1 MNQDASKAFLL
12 STISCGMSDA
22 SDDPALLFTPVQSA
36 SKVENPDDV
45 PPSLSLDTPT
55 RPGSPD
61 VPKDASG
68 TRIYVEVPKKSA
80 TELAKFQP
88 AKDMIRDSDPD
99 AEGTSKIEEI
109 EGEYT
114 LGSKRFLFARYGDGV
129 IRRKEDWEFR
139 TSHPELY
146 DDYMK
151 RREEGNVPK
160 FDPSSVRV
168 HPKHRIQL
176 VLNVPK
182 RKPGPVVDGDYVSD
196 SDSSNETEGAESD
209 DYEDTYL
216 RRSTRASRR
225 QTSKQVRVLPYS
237 PRKTRSR
244 GRQTSPISVD
254 DDSESEQSLP
264 RRRSSRNAKKKSNS
278 INEQSDY
285 QSDGVEESSDYQESR
300 TRRRSKQPT
309 KRKGPKPAYGRI
321 RKVEDLY
328 DSDPDTA
335 PLRGHREEC
344 EKCHRAPSHILLK
357 RLSKRTKRRKKHDD
371 DLSEDEEELA
381 NRLGGWVRCL
391 KCCVAAHWN
400 CLSRIQQQEILK
412 AARVEA
418 EVGKVEGS
426 GIATKMKDLN
436 VTETTEFICGSCSK
450 GGICMVCHKTAVESE
465 QKASLPTSGSLPDA
479 GKTTED
485 AIGKDDPAEPKSL
498 LAELEPGHELLFRC
512 NTCKRLAH
520 YAHLPVEDEDLSPV
534 EIARFYQKDND
545 WQCDDCASY
554 IFRLDKII
562 AWRPFFPANASDK
575 YMSSPEDANY
585 KENLPREYLV
595 KWVDRSY
602 RRVEWVPH
610 MWLVATHYAK
620 LKNFY
625 SSGPRLPLLNGAEV
639 ATSVP
644 VVKENTNDL
653 ALANTEDEKSRATS
667 ADIEHTLA
675 ETDVPPPPMLDAE
688 SRIPPRWK
696 IVDRVLDVLI
706 WAPRKLKGRPP
717 KKQKSKQRIDDH
729 DSEAEASPE
738 AREEFDRALDF
749 GDQPSADVT
758 ETIEEFERRT
768 GVELGEEHIGRVI
781 WAFLKWDDLLYEEAT
796 WDSPPRPGSPGYTQ
810 FEHAFKYFLESRKVF
825 VRKKTT
831 SEIAKFEDR
840 KNWSVAKL
848 GVPEDGSYNIGQAE
862 HFKLMPFQV
871 EGVNWLCRNWFRH
884 QQCILADEMGLGK
897 TVQIITF
904 LGLLHARMGAFP
916 SLVIVPNST
925 ITNWVREFA
934 RWAPELRVV
943 PFYGEQKSREIIKQ
957 YELEHP
963 VITSGTTGAK
973 YHILVTTYEA
983 VSKAKDFNAVFK
995 KNPRWEVLVV
1005 DEGQRLKSDSSL
1017 LFRKLNEL
1025 NSGHRIIMT
1034 GTPLNNNIRELF
1046 NLMNFLDPDK
1056 WNDLEA
1062 LTKEFE
1068 ELDEERVKEL
1078 HERLR
1083 PYFLRRVKAEVL
1095 DLPAKNEVIVPV
1107 SMAPLQKE
1115 IYKSILSKNLAVLS
1129 SLRGIASTKLN
1140 KSAAKASNLKNM
1152 LMQLRKCLQ
1161 HPYLVADDIEPKGL
1175 SPIEAHLKLIDA
1187 SGKLR
1192 LLKMLLPKLKARGH
1206 RVLLFSQFVIGLNII
1221 EDFLQGE
1228 GYRFLRLD
1236 GNTKQ
1241 ADRQKDMDEFNKE
1254 DSDIFIYILSTRAG
1268 GVGINLW
1275 SADTVIIF
1283 DPDFNPHQDL
1293 QAIARAHRYGQ
1304 KKTCLVFKLMTKNSA
1319 EEKII
1324 QTGKKKLVLDHLI
1337 VQKMDDDEDSSE
1349 VQTILMFGAKA
1360 LFDDG
1365 EAEAN
1370 KDIIYSENDVETLIK
1385 KIETEET
1392 KESAESSNNA
1402 FSFAK
1407 VWSAQKDDL
1416 DEFPDEV
1423 EDEAQGDSWAQTLQK
1438 IALERQGAEDREQ
1451 TGRGA
1456 RRKAALATKSYFE
1469 DLNEAASPDKLTG
1482 KGKKRQK
1489 SALSDSSDDE
1499 YNLPRIRE
1507 ASLSSSASA
1516 GATVSD
1522 DGLKRRKLDVD
1533 EKFPHIART
1542 RPATAS
1548 ASDHAR
1554 PLSPIMNRANV
1565 EWSSHN
1571 LAEYRQQLIYS
1582 EEESYGDRLQA
1593 VRAIDETLSQRGALH
1608 LIAGQPA
1615 KPRGKRPVDQPFNGV
1630 KSAGSSSSSH
1640 NRHSFNGHTS
1650 SKEGGG
1656 YKPVKSHETKLSE
1669 NQPKPVIGTQKS
1681 SLTPFLALKRDAS
1694 PAPGHPVK
1702 KTKVRACDIC
1712 KGPYHLPVHC
1722 PTVTKGPSSIL
1733 KAIVRLTNE
1742 RGNPATL
1749 TALRSILRKQRKAVE
1764 TSGHNLSQ
1772 QSSSAP

>member
-1 MNQDASKAFLL
+1 
-12 STISCGMSDA
+12 MSDA

-36 SKVENPDDV
+36 SKIENADHV
-45 PPSLSLDTPT
+45 LPSLSLDTPT
-55 RPGSPD
+55 RSGSPN

-68 TRIYVEVPKKSA
+68 TRVYVEVPKKSA
-80 TELAKFQP
+80 VELAKFQP
-88 AKDMIRDSDPD
+88 AKDVIRDSGFDV
-99 AEGTSKIEEI
+99 EGSSEIEEI

-114 LGSKRFLFARYGDGV
+114 LGSKRFLFAHYGDGV

-139 TSHPELY
+139 TSHPEFY

-151 RREEGNVPK
+151 RREEGNVPN

-182 RKPGPVVDGDYVSD
+182 HKPGPVVDTDYVSD
-196 SDSSNETEGAESD
+196 SDSDETEERAESD

-216 RRSTRASRR
+216 RRSTRASRH
-225 QTSKQVRVLPYS
+225 QTSKQVRPLPYS

-244 GRQTSPISVD
+244 GHQTSPISVD

-264 RRRSSRNAKKKSNS
+264 RRRSSRNAKKSYT
-278 INEQSDY
+278 INEESDY

-300 TRRRSKQPT
+300 TRRRLKQPT

-328 DSDPDTA
+328 DSDPETA
-335 PLRGHREEC
+335 SLRGHREEC

-357 RLSKRTKRRKKHDD
+357 RLSKRTKRRKKRDD
-371 DLSEDEEELA
+371 DLSEDEKELA

-412 AARVEA
+412 AARVKA
-418 EVGKVEGS
+418 EVEKVEGS
-426 GIATKMKDLN
+426 GIATKMKDLD

-450 GGICMVCHKTAVESE
+450 GGTCMVCHEVAVEPE
-465 QKASLPTSGSLPDA
+465 QKTLPASGSPPDA
-479 GKTTED
+479 EKATED
-485 AIGKDDPAEPKSL
+485 SASKDEPV
-498 LAELEPGHELLFRC
+498 EPGRELLFRC

-562 AWRPFFPANASDK
+562 AWRPFPANASDK

-625 SSGPRLPLLNGAEV
+625 SSGPRLPLLNGAEA

-644 VVKENTNDL
+644 VIKENTNDL
-653 ALANTEDEKSRATS
+653 ALATTEDEKSRATS
-667 ADIEHTLA
+667 ADVEHTLA

-717 KKQKSKQRIDDH
+717 KKSKSKQRIEDH

-781 WAFLKWDDLLYEEAT
+781 WAFLKWDDLSYEEAT
-796 WDSPPRPGSPGYTQ
+796 WDSPPRPDSPGYTQ
-810 FEHAFKYFLESRKVF
+810 FEHAFKYFLEARKVF
-825 VRKKTT
+825 VRKKTS

-840 KNWSVAKL
+840 GNWNVAKL
-848 GVPEDGSYNIGQAE
+848 GVPEDGSYNIGQAD

-916 SLVIVPNST
+916 CLVIVPNST

-963 VITSGTTGAK
+963 VITPGTTGAK

-983 VSKAKDFNAVFK
+983 VTRAKDFNAVFK

-1083 PYFLRRVKAEVL
+1083 PYFLRRMKAEVL

-1175 SPIEAHLKLIDA
+1175 SPLEAHLKLIDA

-1228 GYRFLRLD
+1228 GYKFLRLD

-1254 DSDIFIYILSTRAG
+1254 DSDIFIYLLSTRAG

-1349 VQTILMFGAKA
+1349 VQSILMFGAKA

-1370 KDIIYSENDVETLIK
+1370 KDITYSENDIEALIE

-1416 DEFPDEV
+1416 DELPDAV
-1423 EDEAQGDSWAQTLQK
+1423 EDEARGDSWAQTLQK
-1438 IALERQGAEDREQ
+1438 IALERQEGENREQ

-1456 RRKAALATKSYFE
+1456 RRKAALATQKRYFE
-1469 DLNEAASPDKLTG
+1469 DLNEAASPDRLTG

-1489 SALSDSSDDE
+1489 SAPSDSSDDE
-1499 YNLPRIRE
+1499 YNLPRTRE
-1507 ASLSSSASA
+1507 ASVSSSTSTNAI
-1516 GATVSD
+1516 VSD
-1522 DGLKRRKLDVD
+1522 DGVKRRQCYMTD
-1533 EKFPHIART
+1533 
-1542 RPATAS
+1542 
-1548 ASDHAR
+1548 
-1554 PLSPIMNRANV
+1554 
-1565 EWSSHN
+1565 SSHN

-1582 EEESYGDRLQA
+1582 EEESYGDRLRA
-1593 VRAIDETLSQRGALH
+1593 IRAIDETLSQRGALR

-1615 KPRGKRPVDQPFNGV
+1615 KPRGKRPVDQSFNGV
-1630 KSAGSSSSSH
+1630 KSASSSSSSH
-1640 NRHSFNGHTS
+1640 SRHNVNGHTS
-1650 SKEGGG
+1650 KGGG
-1656 YKPVKSHETKLSE
+1656 YKQVKSHEIKLSE
-1669 NQPKPVIGTQKS
+1669 NLQEPVIGAQKS
-1681 SLTPFLALKRDAS
+1681 SLTPFPALKRDAS
-1694 PAPGHPVK
+1694 PAPEHPVK

-1722 PTVTKGPSSIL
+1722 PTVAKGPSSIL

-1749 TALRSILRKQRKAVE
+1749 TALRSILRKQRKALE
-1764 TSGHNLSQ
+1764 ASGHNVSQ